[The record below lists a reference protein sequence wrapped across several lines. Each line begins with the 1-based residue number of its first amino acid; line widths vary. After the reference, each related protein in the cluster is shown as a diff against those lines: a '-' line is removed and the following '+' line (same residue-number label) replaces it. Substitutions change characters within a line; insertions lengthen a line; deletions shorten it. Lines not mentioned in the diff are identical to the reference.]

1 MIKALT
7 NRVNKLSVKADYWIK
22 YFGKSILKYMSEEIC
37 FLTDDDEKEL
47 KEYILF
53 LLENLEGKQMKNFEL
68 YNEYCILK
76 GISACRYESIKQF
89 AREFPEYCSYKK

>member
-1 MIKALT
+1 MEDKRYKVHEVITNNIVDTITHQSFTTEQIVNILNSKDKMIKALT
-7 NRVNKLSVKADYWIK
+7 NRVNKLSVKSDYWVK

-53 LLENLEGKQMKNFEL
+53 LLENLEGK
-68 YNEYCILK
+68 
-76 GISACRYESIKQF
+76 
-89 AREFPEYCSYKK
+89 

>member
-1 MIKALT
+1 MEDKRYKVHEVITNNIVDTVTHQSFTTEQIVNILNSKDKMIKALT
-7 NRVNKLSVKADYWIK
+7 NRVNKLSVKSDYLIK

-53 LLENLEGKQMKNFEL
+53 LLENLEGK
-68 YNEYCILK
+68 
-76 GISACRYESIKQF
+76 
-89 AREFPEYCSYKK
+89 